1 MRNDDAVEAIS
12 TNAELFVVPTARR
25 RGEEDR
31 VRARATTARRAT
43 APTAACIAFRGQPRA
58 GYEADRWRLM
68 VYDRRT
74 RRHAR
79 A

>member
-1 MRNDDAVEAIS
+1 M
-12 TNAELFVVPTARR
+12 
-25 RGEEDR
+25 
-31 VRARATTARRAT
+31 
-43 APTAACIAFRGQPRA
+43 IAFRAQQRA
-58 GYEADRWRLM
+58 GFEADRWRLM